1 MQDES
6 ATPERPSGPVYG
18 DVWHRSERHCTTL
31 MHLSG
36 YIGLL
41 GYIGTLVFF
50 SLILFIPR
58 YSYDSPFTSLLISLM
73 LLLLGNIIG
82 PLAIWLIARR
92 KSNMVDYHGKRA
104 INFQM
109 SVSLYSLLILGVG
122 VAFLVLGLWA
132 VSMQTVDNEY
142 GESWAGVGVAVIAI
156 FCTGVLLFV
165 LGLVWF
171 TWTGLAAIR
180 SCHGNPPKYILA
192 IPFLR

>member
-18 DVWHRSERHCTTL
+18 DVWHRSERHCSNVDASL
-31 MHLSG
+31 RL
-36 YIGLL
+36 YWPL

-104 INFQM
+104 INF
-109 SVSLYSLLILGVG
+109 
-122 VAFLVLGLWA
+122 
-132 VSMQTVDNEY
+132 
-142 GESWAGVGVAVIAI
+142 
-156 FCTGVLLFV
+156 
-165 LGLVWF
+165 
-171 TWTGLAAIR
+171 
-180 SCHGNPPKYILA
+180 K
-192 IPFLR
+192 